1 MGFGAVVSQS
11 VLETFHKLGNHYF

>member
-11 VLETFHKLGNHYF
+11 VLETFHKLWNHYF